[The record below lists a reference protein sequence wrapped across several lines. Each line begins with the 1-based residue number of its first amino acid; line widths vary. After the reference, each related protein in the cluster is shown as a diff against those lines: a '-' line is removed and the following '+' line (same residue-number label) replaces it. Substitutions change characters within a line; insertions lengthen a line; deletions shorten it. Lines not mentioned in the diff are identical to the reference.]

1 MDDIKTK
8 ASWHIERV
16 YELKRQ
22 LGEVESFQDVLEKY
36 DSESIEIGISMGDYT
51 HRVELLKDL
60 GITIIQDEFKK
71 KLIAELHIRKE
82 VLEMTLTQL
91 IGGNEHE

>member
-1 MDDIKTK
+1 MDDIKRK
-8 ASWHIERV
+8 AALHIERV

-22 LGEVESFQDVLEKY
+22 LGEVEDFQDVIEKY
-36 DSESIEIGISMGDYT
+36 DSETIEIGISMGDYT
-51 HRVELLKDL
+51 HTVALMKDL
-60 GITIIQDEFKK
+60 GITGLQEEFKR

-91 IGGNEHE
+91 IGGNE

>member
-1 MDDIKTK
+1 MNEVVHK
-8 ASWHIERV
+8 ASLHIERV

-22 LGEVESFQDVLEKY
+22 LGEVEDLQDALEKY
-36 DSESIEIGISMGDYT
+36 DGEELKIAIPMAGQWYT
-51 HRVELLKDL
+51 LELMQDL
-60 GITIIQDEFKK
+60 GITMIQGEFKK

-91 IGGNEHE
+91 IGGNE

>member
-22 LGEVESFQDVLEKY
+22 LGEVESFQDVLGEY
-36 DSESIEIGISMGDYT
+36 EGEDIEIGIPMADHY
-51 HRVELLKDL
+51 HRVMLMQDL
-60 GITIIQDEFKK
+60 GITMFQDELKK

-91 IGGNEHE
+91 IGGNE